1 MRDVVRDAHHFK
13 DRGAVLKL
21 SQQEVLHMAARIE
34 EYCLQNRLPE
44 PNEVWLDYLVKK
56 RVVYINEEERKR
68 SLRKSAHE
76 NGKKE
81 TLPSTKSGRS
91 SRAKQAKSER

>member
-1 MRDVVRDAHHFK
+1 MRDAVRDAHHSK
-13 DRGAVLKL
+13 DCGAVLKL
-21 SQQEVLHMAARIE
+21 SQQEILHIAARIK

-68 SLRKSAHE
+68 ARKKTAYE
-76 NGKKE
+76 KGEKE
-81 TLPSTKSGRS
+81 TPPSTRSGRS